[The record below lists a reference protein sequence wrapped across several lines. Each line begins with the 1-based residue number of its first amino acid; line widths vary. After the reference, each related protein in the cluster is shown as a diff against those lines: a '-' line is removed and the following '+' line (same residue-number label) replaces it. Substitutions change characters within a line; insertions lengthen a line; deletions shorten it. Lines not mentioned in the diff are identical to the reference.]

1 MTPCESRKRTLH
13 AADVFARRPAPMFIF
28 RPKSREGKGEAAR
41 IPTEGPPQQ
50 VVKRVA
56 PCQIFD
62 PPPRHLEEGAATRR

>member
-1 MTPCESRKRTLH
+1 
-13 AADVFARRPAPMFIF
+13 MFIF

-56 PCQIFD
+56 PCHIFN